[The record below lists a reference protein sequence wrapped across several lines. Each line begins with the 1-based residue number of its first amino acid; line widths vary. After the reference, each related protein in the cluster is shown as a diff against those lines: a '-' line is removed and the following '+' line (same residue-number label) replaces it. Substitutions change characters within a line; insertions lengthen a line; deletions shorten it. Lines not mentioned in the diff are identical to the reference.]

1 MSKIVFEA
9 PVFNLEASLEAAKFG
24 INRLELCANFPE
36 GGETPSAG
44 MVKFLKEEIDI
55 PVFKELMVMKQ
66 DIELLAE
73 HGADGFVFGILDNQG
88 KVNIDACEILLRSA
102 ANKPC
107 TFHRAFDA
115 SFDLFDS
122 MDRIIDAG
130 FTRILTSGGKNT
142 ATEGLETLRELIE
155 KAQDRIS
162 IMPGG
167 GTKPEHV
174 SFLKQTGYLRDIHA
188 SCKTWKP
195 SQNQFVRPGLSFSDD
210 PKSFT
215 HHLGVDQNLVL
226 NYLVIACNPIS
237 ERKQPPPT
245 LEQLAS
251 TDLKLNGDRLAE
263 AYCGS
268 CHLMPKPEVLDRNTW
283 KTKVLPDMRKRMG
296 LYLEEDFGTELP
308 EDSGVPPGIYSKA
321 QLIKREDWAKIEEF
335 YLENSPEKPIP
346 QIAKKSPK
354 FGFPGFTVEQPAFT
368 KNQRFYFHRCCAV
381 EIRWDSDQSFELLTM
396 GLMDPSK
403 DSVGALSR
411 YWKESK
417 IWKKELILD
426 KLIRPVHAE
435 RADWDGD
442 GKLDRVISSFGDHL
456 GKLSFFAGSNAGE
469 LILKPNPGARRTMAV
484 DFDRDGKLD
493 MIGLMAQAQEGIYV
507 WINQGGGKF
516 LEKAFVRFHPAFGSS
531 DFRYEDIN
539 GDGHLD
545 LILVN
550 GNNADLSQILK
561 SYHGVRVFLND
572 GDGKFEENWFYP
584 LHGASGIEVGD
595 FDQDGDMDLVVLS
608 FFPDPNQRPRQ
619 DLMYFRQDSSG
630 DFEPFVIQENI
641 DSHWLTMT
649 KGDLDLDGD
658 QDLVIGTFEF
668 DDLYKKPTKPWRPF
682 IILRNSL
689 K

>member
-1 MSKIVFEA
+1 M
-9 PVFNLEASLEAAKFG
+9 NLK
-24 INRLELCANFPE
+24 
-36 GGETPSAG
+36 
-44 MVKFLKEEIDI
+44 
-55 PVFKELMVMKQ
+55 
-66 DIELLAE
+66 
-73 HGADGFVFGILDNQG
+73 
-88 KVNIDACEILLRSA
+88 
-102 ANKPC
+102 
-107 TFHRAFDA
+107 
-115 SFDLFDS
+115 
-122 MDRIIDAG
+122 
-130 FTRILTSGGKNT
+130 
-142 ATEGLETLRELIE
+142 
-155 KAQDRIS
+155 
-162 IMPGG
+162 
-167 GTKPEHV
+167 
-174 SFLKQTGYLRDIHA
+174 
-188 SCKTWKP
+188 
-195 SQNQFVRPGLSFSDD
+195 SFSLIIL
-210 PKSFT
+210 SY
-215 HHLGVDQNLVL
+215 LVL
-226 NYLVIACNPIS
+226 ACNPIS

-251 TDLKLNGDRLAE
+251 TDLKLNGERLAE

-283 KTKVLPDMRKRMG
+283 KSKVLPDMRKRMG

-321 QLIKREDWAKIEEF
+321 QLIKREDWVKIEEF
-335 YLENSPEKPIP
+335 YLENSPEKPFP

-354 FGFPGFTVEQPAFT
+354 SGFPGFKVEQPAFAKVFPSLT
-368 KNQRFYFHRCCAV
+368 TMVKIHPQTGDLWIGNRFKSLFVLDSQNGFSIKDSISTEVAPV

-403 DSVGALSR
+403 DSVGMLTK
-411 YWKESK
+411 YWKDSK

-426 KLIRPVHAE
+426 KLIRPVHFE

-442 GKLDRVISSFGDHL
+442 GKPDRVISGFGDHL
-456 GKLSFFAGSNAGE
+456 GKLSLFAGSNAGE
-469 LILKPNPGARRTMAV
+469 LILKPNPGARRTVVV
-484 DFDRDGKLD
+484 DFDGDGKLD
-493 MIGLMAQAQEGIYV
+493 VLGLMAQAQEGIYV

-516 LEKAFVRFHPAFGSS
+516 VEKPLVRFHPAFGSS

-539 GDGHLD
+539 GDGHRD

-550 GNNADLSQILK
+550 GDNADLSQILK
-561 SYHGVRVFLND
+561 NYHGVRVFLDD

-649 KGDLDLDGD
+649 KGDLDRDGD
-658 QDLVIGTFEF
+658 EDLVIGTFEF
-668 DDLYKKPTKPWRPF
+668 DDLYKKPTTPWRPF